1 MIMILYCIKNESETL
16 IREVVQEAVTK
27 RAKVVATGE
36 WETSIRGI
44 PNPVESL
51 ATYSSVTALSMKD
64 RMFLR
69 MRERLEVQSG
79 ALSLVEI
86 H

>member
-1 MIMILYCIKNESETL
+1 MILYCIKNESETL

-36 WETSIRGI
+36 WETSTRGI
-44 PNPVESL
+44 PNPVKSL
-51 ATYSSVTALSMKD
+51 AAYSSVTALSMKD